1 MNTLKRLDTPGL
13 IFGALLLF
21 TGTYYVLRNTFGLPL
36 DDINWDLVWPFIVVA
51 LGGAV
56 LAKAATHPREA

>member
-13 IFGALLLF
+13 IFGILLLF
-21 TGTYYVLRNTFGLPL
+21 SGTYYVLRNTFGLPL

-51 LGGAV
+51 LGGTVLTKAV
-56 LAKAATHPREA
+56 THPREV